1 MKYAALFIAA
11 LLAGLVLGA
20 WGPKTDLKKAKQE
33 LADLRKQLG
42 KKGQGRSSLQGVAA
56 ILPMPEQA
64 RNAPGSAPRH
74 GPALAVATSPAP
86 DAATT
91 TTATRVH
98 RFAGTGATNT
108 TFKER
113 IQTAA
118 DLWKIR
124 VDLARSVYLSNVKP
138 DEKQTERFDVIME
151 AMNLRL
157 GDSIGKWVDEFKEQG
172 EIKPEGGLRMMN
184 ELSGIVVLTYDELDR
199 SMPTNWRTNAGD
211 GFQVFDFIDPEVAMP
226 LAEIDTLM
234 QTNAPPP
241 FAVGGERRHRPAP

>member
-33 LADLRKQLG
+33 IADLRKQLG
-42 KKGQGRSSLQGVAA
+42 KRGQGRSSLQGVAA

-64 RNAPGSAPRH
+64 KATPGPAHRH
-74 GPALAVATSPAP
+74 GPALASVTNPAP
-86 DAATT
+86 DAAPT
-91 TTATRVH
+91 TTATRAH
-98 RFAGTGATNT
+98 QFAAGATNT

-118 DLWKIR
+118 DLWKVR
-124 VDLARSVYLSNVKP
+124 VDLARNIYLSNVKP
-138 DEKQTERFDVIME
+138 DEKQAERFDVIME

-157 GDSIGKWVDEFKEQG
+157 GDSIGKWVDEFKEKG

-211 GFQVFDFIDPEVAMP
+211 NFQVFDFIDPEVAMP

-241 FAVGGERRHRPAP
+241 FPVGRQRRHRPEP